1 MEQTIRFRK
10 KIINKV
16 FPVKFEKMRMEDFTN
31 KAIDNEKIL
40 NKREF
45 DALVNFRV
53 DLCSRGN
60 TKAKEFFAK
69 RHKDKIEFV
78 GFDE

>member
-1 MEQTIRFRK
+1 MEQTIRLRK
-10 KIINKV
+10 NIINKV
-16 FPVKFEKMRMEDFTN
+16 FPDKFTKMRTEDFTN

-60 TKAKEFFAK
+60 IKPKEFIAK
-69 RHKDKIEFV
+69 KHKDKIEFV
-78 GFDE
+78 GFE